1 MDKSKKEI
9 RHAFT
14 VPYEKI
20 SPELLTKVSFS
31 SSFKNANAIEVT
43 GIGIW
48 DTGATTSAISSNIA
62 KKCNLIPISKAE
74 VHTAGGLVS
83 QNVYLVDILV
93 PNGVVINS
101 VKVTEIPE
109 IHGADALI
117 GMDVI
122 QLGDFAISNTDGKTT
137 FTFRIPSCKKYDFV
151 EDIDNYNR
159 QIAKKNHQLH
169 LYEEKKNGKKKCPCG
184 SGRPYRYCCGK
195 KETQKS

>member
-20 SPELLTKVSFS
+20 TPVLLTKVSFS

-101 VKVTEIPE
+101 VDIQEVVEKAAFGTDIVKKVKKTIRKN
-109 IHGADALI
+109 
-117 GMDVI
+117 DVKSGVAASTVFEHE
-122 QLGDFAISNTDGKTT
+122 LN
-137 FTFRIPSCKKYDFV
+137 
-151 EDIDNYNR
+151 N
-159 QIAKKNHQLH
+159 
-169 LYEEKKNGKKKCPCG
+169 LYL
-184 SGRPYRYCCGK
+184 
-195 KETQKS
+195 